1 MNLLTI
7 SLWCLTIFGQIY
19 IYSAVDCGINDR
31 NTICLDVFSSEP
43 ATLPKCY
50 CTDLCENSLD
60 FLKHKCASGELHQD
74 GCGACLT
81 CAKALG
87 ETCGGQF
94 NVLGSCA
101 GGLTC
106 LIDIPRN
113 TSRRASEKRL
123 VENAAAGICVSD
135 RSSECPT
142 AAVSASAFSGSKLCR
157 PGRRGIIA
165 EAIYCPKIN
174 AENRCSTTT
183 QTKQTEVKQPAFP
196 SLFQVLSG
204 TADSIAGGLG

>member
-1 MNLLTI
+1 M
-7 SLWCLTIFGQIY
+7 G
-19 IYSAVDCGINDR
+19 
-31 NTICLDVFSSEP
+31 

-135 RSSECPT
+135 RSPECPT
-142 AAVSASAFSGSKLCR
+142 ASVSASAYSGSKLCR

-165 EAIYCPKIN
+165 EALYCP
-174 AENRCSTTT
+174 EQREQTRCVK
-183 QTKQTEVKQPAFP
+183 TKQEEVQEVQGPVFP
-196 SLFQVLSG
+196 TLFQALSG
-204 TADSIAGGLG
+204 T